1 MGGGIGVIRA
11 VQSSAILSFVA
22 QAFQYDADLVFRE
35 KCRCRVARRIFALL
49 GLPDTTR
56 HSQTGSH
63 NPADTRRKQT
73 GHRNPRHW
81 QVTAGPAN
89 ARCHQDRALYDQPAR
104 LGLVSWWSRLL

>member
-11 VQSSAILSFVA
+11 VQGSAILSFVA

-56 HSQTGSH
+56 HSQTGSQ

-73 GHRNPRHW
+73 GHRNPPTLASDGGACERPMPS
-81 QVTAGPAN
+81 GPG
-89 ARCHQDRALYDQPAR
+89 ALQTKPPA
-104 LGLVSWWSRLL
+104 WA